1 MTPWHTTK
9 SWYTLSTPTLIFGAE
24 NDSVAPVGSHSE
36 PFYTS
41 IPGSGNDKMYVELNG
56 ASHFAPNSSNTTI
69 AKYSISW
76 LKRFVDDDTRFDQFL
91 CPLPNESA
99 VEEARGTCPLG

>member
-1 MTPWHTTK
+1 MV
-9 SWYTLSTPTLIFGAE
+9 GAQA
-24 NDSVAPVGSHSE
+24 DAVAPVATHSI

-41 IPGSGNDKMYVELNG
+41 LSSSYEKAYLELAG

-76 LKRFVDDDTRFDQFL
+76 LKRFIDNDTRYDQFL
-91 CPLPNESA
+91 CPGPTFSLA
-99 VEEARGTCPLG
+99 VSEYRNTCPLT